1 MKRTTLLF
9 YTLILV
15 AALCVNY
22 NKTFSN
28 SRTSAAIPKMFPAPA
43 AVSSSSINI
52 VWSPKARKISHQVY
66 NAGYGRIQRLD
77 SHTLLLTYHCGGIR
91 DPTGNIALRK
101 SEDNGLTWGNARI
114 LMTSGTPGYYG
125 FSNPQALVMKNGW
138 IMLAFAGKGK
148 PDDNLHDNLQIRIS
162 KDHGESWSTP
172 QVVTSGRSWEP
183 GMVQLPD
190 GDIELFYSSEA
201 KWWPGHQVQQ
211 DILMIH
217 STDNGTSWTAPAEV
231 GFSPGKRDGMP
242 VPLLL
247 KDNKGIV
254 CSIESVRNTKSP
266 FIIWSSTAAK
276 WNDAERGTV
285 QNKRR
290 WVAISDSYFGGA
302 PYLVQ
307 LPTGETLLSF
317 QAKAGRNVKNVK
329 KNTMLV
335 YAGNDEAKN
344 FRRMNDPWPNLP
356 ENEGAYYSSLFVKD
370 ANTVVLVTTRNN
382 AKNIS
387 EVWWKEGKIMR

>member
-1 MKRTTLLF
+1 MPVMDA
-9 YTLILV
+9 Y
-15 AALCVNY
+15 
-22 NKTFSN
+22 S
-28 SRTSAAIPKMFPAPA
+28 
-43 AVSSSSINI
+43 
-52 VWSPKARKISHQVY
+52 VWI
-66 NAGYGRIQRLD
+66 
-77 SHTLLLTYHCGGIR
+77 
-91 DPTGNIALRK
+91 
-101 SEDNGLTWGNARI
+101 
-114 LMTSGTPGYYG
+114 
-125 FSNPQALVMKNGW
+125 
-138 IMLAFAGKGK
+138 
-148 PDDNLHDNLQIRIS
+148 
-162 KDHGESWSTP
+162 
-172 QVVTSGRSWEP
+172 
-183 GMVQLPD
+183 
-190 GDIELFYSSEA
+190 
-201 KWWPGHQVQQ
+201 
-211 DILMIH
+211 MIH

-231 GFSPGKRDGMP
+231 GFLPGKRDGMP

-254 CSIESVRNTKSP
+254 FSIESVRNTKSP

-307 LPTGETLLSF
+307 LPAGETLLSF